1 MFTDMSLIKNKKML
15 LVTLLIFVI
24 VGSLFGLYLKQNQK
38 SELTKLETNGN
49 YSVNSK
55 IDTTGNLVSSSLATF
70 LLANSN
76 SFSSITSANSLMS
89 KQSETNTQKLNEF
102 TNQYLPSLKLKYPE
116 TWKLDTTT
124 STSKRYSTLLDR
136 QIKLSKNGVDLVIS
150 LQPGYVTG
158 CVGGPDER
166 FHKITEHTK
175 LSNNIYKT
183 LTEGDI
189 GYFEN
194 PKTGNLTTFSL
205 FSDSQL
211 AIGCFLN
218 SIESNIPASDYPDYT
233 LDLGAPN
240 RKIKFFINVET
251 IETKPND
258 ATYKEAVEIINRS
271 QF

>member
-1 MFTDMSLIKNKKML
+1 MSLIKNKKML

-24 VGSLFGLYLKQNQK
+24 VGSLFGLYVKQNQK
-38 SELTKLETNGN
+38 SELTKPETNVN

-55 IDTTGNLVSSSLATF
+55 IDTTGNSISTSANSLLT
-70 LLANSN
+70 NSN
-76 SFSSITSANSLMS
+76 SLPSVTSTSSLMS

-136 QIKLSKNGVDLVIS
+136 QIKLSKDGVDLVIS
-150 LQPGYVTG
+150 LQTGYVTG
-158 CVGGPDER
+158 CSGAPEEKLYKV
-166 FHKITEHTK
+166 IEHTK

-183 LTEGDI
+183 LTEGDVGFGVVPKI
-189 GYFEN
+189 GSY
-194 PKTGNLTTFSL
+194 THFSL
-205 FSDSQL
+205 FETPAL
-211 AIGCFLN
+211 GCLLN
-218 SIESNIPASDYPDYT
+218 LIESNIPASDYPDYG

-240 RKIKFFINVET
+240 RKVKFFINVET

-258 ATYKEAVEIINRS
+258 ATYKEAVEIMNRS